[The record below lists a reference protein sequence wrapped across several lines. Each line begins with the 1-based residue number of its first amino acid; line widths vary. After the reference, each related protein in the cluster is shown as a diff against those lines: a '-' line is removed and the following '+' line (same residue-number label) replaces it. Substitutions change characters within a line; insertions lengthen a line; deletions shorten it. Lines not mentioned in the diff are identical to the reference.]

1 MRLSEARLKEIIRQ
15 EVEFRLIESVLDS
28 LIVEELKKMGINEED
43 EGYDDY
49 KQAVKATTRRNFLQ
63 GAGAALGLGALGL
76 PLGLAQKDAADE
88 RSARRDQRRR
98 AGFAERN
105 TREYKEKELLQYLN
119 NTAAFRWG
127 RGNESMM
134 QVPDQDVRTGILPV
148 SYTIALQALKNKR
161 DGSPLFAPPDEQV
174 AFTQG
179 DGAAAKQN
187 LESFFEDFGSEDFI
201 DYSHA
206 FETEGI
212 KRVPG
217 GGLER
222 RMLMVAP
229 SAVGYD
235 YVLPENGLTAR
246 EYYNWVYYNQFL
258 SMDEVM
264 DARNYDIEMAE
275 DDQEY
280 MKMED
285 LFTQATPGAWKDLL
299 K

>member
-43 EGYDDY
+43 EGFDDY
-49 KQAVKATTRRNFLQ
+49 RQAVKAKTRRDFLK

-88 RSARRDQRRR
+88 RGARMDQRRKD
-98 AGFAERN
+98 AFAERS
-105 TREYKEKELLQYLN
+105 TREYKEQELLEYLN

-127 RGNESMM
+127 RGNQSMM

-161 DGSPLFAPPDEQV
+161 DGTPIFAPPDEQV
-174 AFTQG
+174 LFTQG

-187 LESFFEDFGSEDFI
+187 LESFFEDYGDEDFI
-201 DYSHA
+201 DYSYA
-206 FETEGI
+206 FETDGI
-212 KRVPG
+212 SRVPG
-217 GGLER
+217 GGLEK

-229 SAVGYD
+229 ESISPD

-246 EYYNWVYYNQFL
+246 EYYNWIYYNQFL

>member
-43 EGYDDY
+43 EGFDDY

-134 QVPDQDVRTGILPV
+134 QVP
-148 SYTIALQALKNKR
+148 
-161 DGSPLFAPPDEQV
+161 
-174 AFTQG
+174 
-179 DGAAAKQN
+179 
-187 LESFFEDFGSEDFI
+187 
-201 DYSHA
+201 H
-206 FETEGI
+206 
-212 KRVPG
+212 
-217 GGLER
+217 
-222 RMLMVAP
+222 
-229 SAVGYD
+229 
-235 YVLPENGLTAR
+235 
-246 EYYNWVYYNQFL
+246 
-258 SMDEVM
+258 
-264 DARNYDIEMAE
+264 
-275 DDQEY
+275 
-280 MKMED
+280 
-285 LFTQATPGAWKDLL
+285 
-299 K
+299 